1 MTPRRVPRTLPLGTT
16 ILGEEFPP
24 PDFGGD
30 PERAPS
36 DPFEGKGVE
45 TAIDE
50 AGAKAIESIPSSLP
64 STGAPPISPEI
75 STVIKEATPL
85 AIDTAVKSIPSLSD
99 GNIGQTIQKGVID
112 DIAEKPEEFH
122 NKALSQAIQDV
133 GGDVTKLTDDA
144 VKKAYTDQAKKLAT
158 EKTTQFKTI
167 FGDTVK
173 DSIRE
178 VSGGDPDFDT
188 DRPYK
193 DGQRITDQMVDDPKG
208 TQEKLQADADE
219 IEKKNP
225 DWKDRVKQVAG
236 YGAKGLLILA
246 LIGTFIPGVANVIN
260 KLAGMAGHVIAG
272 IVKVAA
278 NILKAFLGPF
288 IKAFWD
294 FVKKMKGPLIFI
306 GIILAILLSL
316 WVYREIKG

>member
-1 MTPRRVPRTLPLGTT
+1 MRIPLGTT

-30 PERAPS
+30 PERAPT
-36 DPFEGKGVE
+36 DPFEGKGVNSIVE
-45 TAIDE
+45 E
-50 AGAKAIESIPSSLP
+50 AGAKAIESIPTSLP
-64 STGAPPISPEI
+64 ATGAPPISPEI
-75 STVIKEATPL
+75 QTVIKEATPL
-85 AIDTAVKSIPSLSD
+85 AIDTAVKSIPSVSD
-99 GNIGQTIQKGVID
+99 GNLGQTIQKGIID
-112 DIAEKPEEFH
+112 EISEKPEEFH

-133 GGDVTKLTDDA
+133 GGDATKLTDDS
-144 VKKAYTDQAKKLAT
+144 VKKAYDEQAKKLAT
-158 EKTTQFKTI
+158 EKTTQFKNI

-178 VSGGDPDFDT
+178 VSGGDSDFDT

-193 DGQRITDQMVDDPKG
+193 DGGRITDQMIDDPKG
-208 TQEKLQADADE
+208 TQEKLQSDADE
-219 IEKKNP
+219 LEKKNP

-246 LIGTFIPGVANVIN
+246 LIGTFLPGVAGVIN
-260 KLAGMAGHVIAG
+260 KLAGLAGHVVAG
-272 IVKVAA
+272 LVKVAA

-294 FVKKMKGPLIFI
+294 FVKKMRGPLVVA
-306 GIILAILLSL
+306 GIILTIMLIL
-316 WVYREIKG
+316 WIYREIKG